1 MIRIERITAKLETD
15 FVGREI
21 YYFAKLSSTNT
32 TAKEQAENGAKEGT
46 TIIAETQTRGK
57 GRLNRRWISPK
68 GGVWLSIILRP
79 QINTEDAPKIT
90 LATAVAVAKTLC
102 KLYGVRAEI
111 KWPNDVLVHNKK
123 VCGILTRASL
133 EGRTVNF
140 IVVGIGINVN
150 FALSALPED
159 LKTTATTLKEMLKK
173 DVDIEELIYQLLM
186 EFEECYKQFKEK
198 EFRNVLTEWRS
209 MASFLGKKV
218 EIVSFAERLHGM
230 AVDVD
235 GKGALIVKLKDG
247 TKRKIVSGDVS
258 VREA

>member
-21 YYFAKLSSTNT
+21 YYFLKLSSTNT
-32 TAKEQAENGAKEGT
+32 TAKEQARKGAKEGA

-79 QINTEDAPKIT
+79 QINTEDAAKIT
-90 LATAVAVAKTLC
+90 LTTAVAVAKTLR
-102 KLYGVRAEI
+102 KLYRLRAEI
-111 KWPNDVLVHNKK
+111 KWPNDVLVHSKK
-123 VCGILTRASL
+123 VCGILTEASL
-133 EGRTVNF
+133 EGKTVNF
-140 IVVGIGINVN
+140 VVVGIGINVN
-150 FALSALPED
+150 FALNGLPEN

-173 DVDIEELIYQLLM
+173 DVDIEELICQLLK

-198 EFRNVLTEWRS
+198 EFRNMLTEWRS

-218 EIVSFAERLHGM
+218 EIVSFAERLHGV

-235 GKGALIVKLKDG
+235 GKGALVVKLEDG
-247 TKRKIVSGDVS
+247 TRRKIVSGDVT